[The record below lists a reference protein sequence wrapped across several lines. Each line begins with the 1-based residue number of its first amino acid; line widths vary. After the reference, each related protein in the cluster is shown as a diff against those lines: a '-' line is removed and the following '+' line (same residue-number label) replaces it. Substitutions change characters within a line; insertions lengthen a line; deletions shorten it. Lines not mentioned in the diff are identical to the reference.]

1 MNNPEQMRLVLA
13 RKLSPDTV
21 YLPTSA
27 RLLIDSLVGEPTTLT
42 YYKQIS
48 CCRDTT
54 LTVVESD
61 RDTPAPIPASRETLV
76 FYVLALAHVV
86 DLTPAERAYLLSR
99 IPATPEGAVKHGT
112 FGSFSKED
120 SIENDV

>member
-1 MNNPEQMRLVLA
+1 MNIPEQMRLDLA

-27 RLLIDSLVGEPTTLT
+27 RLLIDYLVSEPTTDV
-42 YYKQIS
+42 YYKEIN

-61 RDTPAPIPASRETLV
+61 HETAAPIPASRETLV

-86 DLTPAERAYLLSR
+86 DLTPRERSYLLSR
-99 IPATPEGAVKHGT
+99 DRCFLPFWRRLGWMNDRYIA
-112 FGSFSKED
+112 
-120 SIENDV
+120 SIELIAG